1 MPRQYPP
8 DPLAFAR
15 LLNTN
20 RRQRRHEPLP
30 TLTRLLKTDSKLE
43 FASIRDALSCA
54 GKPSNAVQEVYFQ
67 EVIYFVW
74 EFLHLQR
81 CRAAIF
87 NSRPALEELLR
98 ALHFSELGFEL
109 VPRGN
114 EARKFVRKLPGGN
127 NVEKRLSHL
136 LKRVQMEDSVIDRCE
151 IRPEFVDIELLDR
164 MMGSAQSRLEHAV
177 RCLARYNPDLAAQ
190 VQEIT
195 RLIVTHQIRVLDQP
209 SKKESPLGSHHGHR
223 AANCS

>member
-1 MPRQYPP
+1 MHRQYPL

-30 TLTRLLKTDSKLE
+30 TLARLLKTDSKLE

-54 GKPSNAVQEVYFQ
+54 AKPRNAVQEVYFQ

-74 EFLHLQR
+74 EVLHLQR

-87 NSRPALEELLR
+87 NSERRPALEELLR

-114 EARKFVRKLPGGN
+114 EARDFVRGLPGGN
-127 NVEKRLSHL
+127 NVPKRLSHL
-136 LKRVQMEDSVIDRCE
+136 LKRVQMEDSVIDRGE
-151 IRPEFVDIELLDR
+151 IRPSFVDIELLDR
-164 MMGSAQSRLEHAV
+164 MIVSAQSRIEHAV
-177 RCLARYNPDLAAQ
+177 RCLARYNPDLAA
-190 VQEIT
+190 
-195 RLIVTHQIRVLDQP
+195 
-209 SKKESPLGSHHGHR
+209 
-223 AANCS
+223 

>member
-1 MPRQYPP
+1 MARQYPP
-8 DPLAFAR
+8 DPLEFAR

-20 RRQRRHEPLP
+20 RRQRRHEPLL

-54 GKPSNAVQEVYFQ
+54 AKPRNAVQEVYFQ

-87 NSRPALEELLR
+87 NSERRPALEELLR

-109 VPRGN
+109 VSRGD
-114 EARKFVRKLPGGN
+114 EARNFVRELPGGN
-127 NVEKRLSHL
+127 NVSKRLSHL
-136 LKRVQMEDSVIDRCE
+136 LKRVQMEGSVIDGGE
-151 IRPEFVDIELLDR
+151 IRPSFVDIELLDR
-164 MMGSAQSRLEHAV
+164 MMVSAQSRLA
-177 RCLARYNPDLAAQ
+177 P
-190 VQEIT
+190 
-195 RLIVTHQIRVLDQP
+195 
-209 SKKESPLGSHHGHR
+209 HGC
-223 AANCS
+223 A